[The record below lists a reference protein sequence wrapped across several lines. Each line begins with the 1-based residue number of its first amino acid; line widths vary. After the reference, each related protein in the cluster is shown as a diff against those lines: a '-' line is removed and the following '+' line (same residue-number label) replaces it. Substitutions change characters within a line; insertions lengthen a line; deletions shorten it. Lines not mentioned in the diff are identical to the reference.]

1 MTESTQRLVSNGR
14 TKIIRVL
21 GENNFLEWY
30 NFEDNNKKNKRK
42 IFAIFMLMKKMDN
55 EIS

>member
-1 MTESTQRLVSNGR
+1 MTKTTPRLVSNGR